1 MKLKKSI
8 IILLLSLIIIS
19 LTTNQIQLDLNSD
32 SQFFYSNHESNIV
45 IDDTTESESLNEIS
59 EIKSTDVIYT
69 YVLILLI
76 LIFYFT
82 TKKYNNQKIWL

>member
-19 LTTNQIQLDLNSD
+19 LTTNQIQLELNSD

-82 TKKYNNQKIWL
+82 TKKYNNQKI

>member
-1 MKLKKSI
+1 M
-8 IILLLSLIIIS
+8 
-19 LTTNQIQLDLNSD
+19 DLNSD

-82 TKKYNNQKIWL
+82 TKKYNNQKI

>member
-8 IILLLSLIIIS
+8 IILLLSFIIIS

-82 TKKYNNQKIWL
+82 TKKYNNQKI

>member
-19 LTTNQIQLDLNSD
+19 LTTNQIQLELNSD

-45 IDDTTESESLNEIS
+45 IDDTTESESLNEMN
-59 EIKSTDVIYT
+59 
-69 YVLILLI
+69 ILNITL
-76 LIFYFT
+76 T
-82 TKKYNNQKIWL
+82 PSKKAHYYQ

>member
-8 IILLLSLIIIS
+8 IILLLSFIIIS
-19 LTTNQIQLDLNSD
+19 LTTNQIQLELNSD

-82 TKKYNNQKIWL
+82 TKKYNNQKI

>member
-1 MKLKKSI
+1 MKLKKYI
-8 IILLLSLIIIS
+8 IILLLSCIIIS
-19 LTTNQIQLDLNSD
+19 LTTNQIQLELNSD

-82 TKKYNNQKIWL
+82 TKKYNNQKI

>member
-82 TKKYNNQKIWL
+82 TKKYNNQKI